1 MAKGGE
7 EAEGVEGGRG
17 GEGAEVG
24 GRSMTNGVGVSGG
37 LTLRFQIHTINQ
49 LYVHYGSVK
58 NQS

>member
-37 LTLRFQIHTINQ
+37 PTFRFKIHTIHQ
-49 LYVHYGSVK
+49 LYM
-58 NQS
+58 QFRAR